1 MNLQEKKQDTT
12 TQKEITD
19 IIKPY
24 LNRWYWFFIG
34 GLLSIILAYIYIRY
48 TTPIFNSYTT
58 VLIKD
63 SENNSSGDLT
73 MLKDLT
79 GMGSMGTNSIDNE
92 IEVFKSKKLMTD
104 VVKELDLQT
113 SIIYNGKIKS
123 SEIYGVNSPIIVKVI
138 GEDKESDF
146 KGIAVKLN
154 INGDR
159 LKLYSEEIP
168 AINTTFNKTI
178 SLRNINII
186 ILKNKDYINKVDV
199 KDLDIVISPLSS
211 AVDRYQGALN
221 VDLVKKNS
229 SVIKI
234 SINDANRQ
242 KAKDIVDHIV
252 KAYNADALKDKNF
265 ESNRSK
271 EFIEERINIIANE
284 LGNVETEKEN
294 FKEQNQI
301 TDLETE
307 ARLSLEGNSEVR
319 KQQLETETQLE
330 LTNSLIG
337 YMNSRGKYQV
347 LPANIGLNNI
357 DASSSI
363 NTYNQLVLE
372 RNRLLE
378 NSTVQHPLVQDVTKK
393 IEALRSSIVDNLTKG
408 RTGLLIE
415 KGKYDAE
422 IGKISGRISKIP
434 SQEKKFRNIER
445 QQQIKENLYLLLL
458 QKREEAQISLAMT
471 GNKARIIDYAYSP
484 NAPISPKR
492 NILLLGAIFL
502 GLAIP
507 FLLIYIL
514 ELFNNKIKSKHDL
527 EKLNSGRGVLAE
539 IPKLEKGQE
548 ELVKQNDVTQLAET
562 FRILIT
568 NLNFMLPKTEDGKI
582 VYVTSTVKG
591 EGKTFV
597 SVNLALTLATPSK
610 KVVIVG
616 ADIRNPQLQR
626 YNTARKG
633 LIGLSEYLHDSDIQL
648 DKIIHKSSFNPHC
661 DVIYSGSIP
670 PNPTELLMSK
680 RLKTLIDKL
689 KDNYD
694 YVVFDTAP
702 LMLVTDTFLISDYAD
717 ATVYVVRSN
726 YTEKSLIDFA
736 NKNIETEKIK
746 NVAYVLNDVDSAF
759 FGYGNK
765 YGYGYGVEKKSL
777 WKKIKDR
784 F

>member
-12 TQKEITD
+12 SQKEITD

-24 LNRWYWFFIG
+24 LNRWYWFIVG

-63 SENNSSGDLT
+63 SDNNSSGDLT

-79 GMGSMGTNSIDNE
+79 GMGTMGTNSIDNE

-113 SIIYNGKIKS
+113 SLIYNGKIKS
-123 SEIYGVNSPIIVKVI
+123 SEIYGVNAPIIVKVI
-138 GEDKESDF
+138 GENKDSDF
-146 KGIAVKLN
+146 KGIAAKLN

-159 LKLYSEEIP
+159 LKLYSEGIP

-178 SLRNINII
+178 SLHDINII
-186 ILKNKDYINKVDV
+186 ILKNKEYINKVDV
-199 KDLDIVISPLSS
+199 KDLDILIAPLSS

-242 KAKDIVDHIV
+242 KAKDIVNHIV

-284 LGNVETEKEN
+284 LGNVETQKEN

-307 ARLSLEGNSEVR
+307 ARLSLEGNSEAR

-347 LPANIGLNNI
+347 LPANIGLNNV
-357 DASSSI
+357 DASASI
-363 NTYNQLVLE
+363 TTYNQLVLE

-378 NSTVQHPLVQDVTKK
+378 NSTAQHPLVQDVTKK
-393 IEALRSSIVDNLTKG
+393 IDALRSSIVDNLTKG

-548 ELVKQNDVTQLAET
+548 ELVRQNDITQLAET

-591 EGKTFV
+591 EGKTFI

-680 RLKTLIDKL
+680 RLKMLIDKL

-736 NKNIETEKIK
+736 NKNIDAGKIK

>member
-1 MNLQEKKQDTT
+1 MNLQEKKQDTSS
-12 TQKEITD
+12 QIDVKD
-19 IIKPY
+19 IVKPY
-24 LNRWYWFFIG
+24 LKRWYWFIIAG
-34 GLLSIILAYIYIRY
+34 ILAIILAQIYIRY

-63 SENNSSGDLT
+63 SDNNSPGDLT

-79 GMGSMGTNSIDNE
+79 GMGGMGTNSIDNE

-123 SEIYGVNSPIIVKVI
+123 SEIYGVNSPIIIKI
-138 GEDKESDF
+138 IQENNENGFRGANF
-146 KGIAVKLN
+146 KLHL
-154 INGDR
+154 NGDQ
-159 LKLYSEEIP
+159 LKLYSEGTP
-168 AINTTFNKTI
+168 AINTTFNKTVTLPNV
-178 SLRNINII
+178 SFI
-186 ILKNKDYINKVDV
+186 ILKNKDFIKKFNIS
-199 KDLDIVISPLSS
+199 DLDIVISPISN
-211 AVDRYQGALN
+211 AVDRYQGALT
-221 VDLVKKNS
+221 VDLVKRNT

-242 KAKDIVDHIV
+242 KAKDIVDYIV

-271 EFIEERINIIANE
+271 EFIEERINIISNE
-284 LGNVETEKEN
+284 LGNVENEKES
-294 FKEQNQI
+294 FKQQNQI

-307 ARLSLEGNSEVR
+307 ARLSLEGNSETR
-319 KQQLETETQLE
+319 KKLLETETQLE
-330 LTNSLIG
+330 LSNSLIS

-363 NTYNQLVLE
+363 NSYNQLVLE

-378 NSTVQHPLVQDVTKK
+378 NSTPQHPLVQDITRR
-393 IEALRSSIVDNLTKG
+393 IETLRSSIVDNLTKG
-408 RTGLLIE
+408 RTGLIIE

-434 SQEKKFRNIER
+434 FQEKKFRNIER

-458 QKREEAQISLAMT
+458 QKREEAQISLAIT

-492 NILLLGAIFL
+492 NVLLLGFLLL
-502 GLAIP
+502 GLALP
-507 FLLIYIL
+507 FLIIYIL

-527 EKLNSGRGVLAE
+527 EKLNSGRAVLAE
-539 IPKLEKGQE
+539 IPRLEKGQE
-548 ELVKQNDVTQLAET
+548 ELVKQNDITQLAET

-736 NKNIETEKIK
+736 NKNIETSKIK

-777 WKKIKDR
+777 WRKIKDR